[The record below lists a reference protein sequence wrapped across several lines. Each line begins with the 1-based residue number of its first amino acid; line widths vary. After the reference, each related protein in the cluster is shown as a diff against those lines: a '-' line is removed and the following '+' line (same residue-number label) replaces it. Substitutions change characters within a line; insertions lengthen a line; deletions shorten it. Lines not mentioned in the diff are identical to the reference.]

1 MTDKQKLAGSQ
12 IAGDSGHKRA
22 WELGEKKEGDEEIL
36 FYLLF
41 ASRTHSD
48 DVMAGLRPVRR
59 DGGSDLMRSTVVAVR
74 SFLVLLAAMFVVVG
88 TCAKTSRGR
97 SDTAPGCWRCCAKL
111 PTRGSRRTEQGSCG
125 RDAG

>member
-1 MTDKQKLAGSQ
+1 M
-12 IAGDSGHKRA
+12 
-22 WELGEKKEGDEEIL
+22 

-48 DVMAGLRPVRR
+48 DVAGLTLVRR
-59 DGGSDLMRSTVVAVR
+59 DGDSDLTRSMVVAVHL
-74 SFLVLLAAMFVVVG
+74 FLVLLAAMFVVVG

-111 PTRGSRRTEQGSCG
+111 PTRGSRRTEQGVVRQGCRVAWVG
-125 RDAG
+125 HGV